1 MHARQAG
8 GRLIPQTRFKV
19 VIPARYASTRFP
31 GKVLA
36 DIHGKPMVQHV
47 YERVI
52 DSGAAEVIIATDD
65 RRVEEAARKFG
76 AVVCMTSPD
85 HSSGSDRIAEV
96 AVKLKWKDSTL
107 IVNVQ
112 GDEPFIP
119 PENIAQVAANLA
131 RHKVEMASL
140 RAPISGA
147 DDVANPN
154 IVKVVV
160 DAADMALY
168 FSRAIIPHRR
178 DAASVLPQY
187 YRHVGLYAYRNA
199 FLQLYTRTPP
209 VPLEEAEKLE
219 QLRALWLGARIHVA
233 LAHAAPGIGVDTQE
247 ELAQLRT
254 RISH

>member
-1 MHARQAG
+1 M
-8 GRLIPQTRFKV
+8 

-36 DIHGKPMVQHV
+36 DIHGKPMLQHV
-47 YERVI
+47 YERALS
-52 DSGAAEVIIATDD
+52 SGAAEIIIATDD

-76 AVVCMTSPD
+76 AMVCMTSPE
-85 HSSGSDRIAEV
+85 HASGSDRIAEV
-96 AVKLKWKDSTL
+96 AVQLKWKDSAV

-119 PENIAQVAANLA
+119 PDNIAQVAANLVQN
-131 RHKVEMASL
+131 KVEMASL
-140 RAPISGA
+140 RTPMLNVS
-147 DDVANPN
+147 DVANPN

-168 FSRAIIPHRR
+168 FSRAVIPHRR
-178 DAASVLPQY
+178 DATSALPQY

-199 FLQLYTRTPP
+199 FLQRYTRTPP

-233 LAHAAPGIGVDTQE
+233 VAHAAPGAGVDTPE
-247 ELAQLRT
+247 ELAQVLAQVSLR
-254 RISH
+254 